1 MSDPFVMDNPW
12 TLRRVALLW
21 AASAAGPLVE
31 GKIDGEKKGPLSFR
45 VEPMRSGSHGS
56 DDG

>member
-21 AASAAGPLVE
+21 AASATGPLVE

-45 VEPMRSGSHGS
+45 VEPMRPGSH
-56 DDG
+56 